1 MKAHGTRRCSVR
13 FLVFYSCFLVVTT
26 KAICDVALEKEE
38 KHSSNE
44 HNETK
49 VNLSNSQSR
58 IAFRILYKPFS
69 KKKKAKQKTSR
80 FAPQKGFFPL
90 EKRKKPLENCFLL
103 GFKPISAVQQIL
115 LRRAADCKERPATH
129 QTQREERKS
138 GRKRENPEK
147 EGKNM
152 QKVKNLTIN
161 PAYSKRN
168 RPFLASYSHFYPLN
182 ELPKGQ
188 KRHIFTC
195 KRKNVKSEIRTKI

>member
-69 KKKKAKQKTSR
+69 KKEKAKQKRADSHL
-80 FAPQKGFFPL
+80 KKDFFPL
-90 EKRKKPLENCFLL
+90 KKEKSHSKTVFCWASNWFPPCSRFS
-103 GFKPISAVQQIL
+103 SAVQQI
-115 LRRAADCKERPATH
+115 A
-129 QTQREERKS
+129 KS
-138 GRKRENPEK
+138 DR
-147 EGKNM
+147 
-152 QKVKNLTIN
+152 QLT
-161 PAYSKRN
+161 KRN
-168 RPFLASYSHFYPLN
+168 AKN
-182 ELPKGQ
+182 ENRDEKG
-188 KRHIFTC
+188 KI
-195 KRKNVKSEIRTKI
+195 RKKKAKICRK